1 MDARTNAE
9 AGPRFWGAA
18 VLVLALCLAGSAGWA
33 GASPPAPQPA
43 DAGGTVTGTLSL
55 DQAIK
60 RALAGNPELAATTW
74 DVVGA
79 EEKLAG
85 AEAARWPILSA
96 EAGYQ
101 RHLDAQ
107 RLMAAS
113 YNGEPGV
120 FDDDVFRADVI
131 LKIPLYSGGK
141 ITSDIEAAE
150 LLRLAETKRLARTR
164 EELVFNVTSTFHALL
179 GQREVIRAVEES
191 ITVMEAH
198 VAKLKA
204 LEAMRKAAPVDVM
217 RTEVRLAGLRQALV
231 RETNALAVGKRLL
244 ASLLGAPEA
253 GWTPTGELGAPE
265 SPSDGVDAL
274 VALALEKR
282 EDYLA
287 ARDRLAAQ
295 EKKIDSARSGNL
307 PAIALVGA
315 YGGRMTGTSESA
327 DVGSVGIGVSLPLFD
342 GGRVDAQ
349 VRQERAGLAG
359 ARERLRKL
367 ELQIR
372 QDVETALLSL
382 DASNRQLAVGKQA
395 VALAEEA
402 LRIERLK
409 YEMGRGT
416 ALDVL
421 DAQAALL
428 QAQTDVARTM
438 ADSNIARAKLTLAMG
453 EQYR

>member
-1 MDARTNAE
+1 MVCKNATS
-9 AGPRFWGAA
+9 GLQFWGAA
-18 VLVLALCLAGSAGWA
+18 VLTLALCMAGNTG
-33 GASPPAPQPA
+33 GAQDVFPSSKPG
-43 DAGGTVTGTLSL
+43 DAVVSINGTLSL
-55 DQAIK
+55 DQAIGL
-60 RALAGNPELAATTW
+60 ALAGNPELAATAW
-74 DVVGA
+74 DAAVA

-101 RHLDAQ
+101 HHLDDQ

-113 YNGEPGV
+113 YNGESGV
-120 FDDDVFRADVI
+120 FDDDIFRADLV

-150 LLRLAETKRLARTR
+150 LLHLAETKRLARTR

-179 GQREVIRAVEES
+179 GQGAVIRAVEES
-191 ITVMEAH
+191 IAVMEAH
-198 VAKLKA
+198 IARLKA
-204 LEAMRKAAPVDVM
+204 LEAMHKVAPVDVM

-231 RETNALAVGKRLL
+231 REANALAVGKRLL
-244 ASLLGAPEA
+244 ASLLGASDA
-253 GWTPTGELGAPE
+253 GWTL
-265 SPSDGVDAL
+265 DGVASTPDSPTSSVDTL
-274 VALALEKR
+274 VTMALEKR
-282 EDYLA
+282 ADYLA
-287 ARDRLAAQ
+287 AQDRLAAQ
-295 EKKIDSARSGNL
+295 EKKIDAARSGKL
-307 PAIALVGA
+307 PVVALAGA
-315 YGGRMTGTSESA
+315 YGGRMTETSESA
-327 DVGSVGIGVSLPLFD
+327 DVGSVGIGLSLPLFD

-349 VRQERAGLAG
+349 IRQERAVLAA
-359 ARERLRKL
+359 ARDRLRKL

-382 DASNRQLAVGKQA
+382 DVSIRQLAVGRQS

-421 DAQAALL
+421 DTQAALL

-438 ADSNIARAKLTLAMG
+438 ADSNISRAKLTLATG
-453 EQYR
+453 EQFR